1 MSASTIPRGKEMF
14 LNGLTRWQG
23 WGITFLRVVVG
34 IVFVM
39 HGGQKLF
46 SYGMSGTAGFMSQ
59 VGIPAPWLAAV
70 VVTAVEFLGGL
81 ALLFGLLTRVAALLL
96 AMDMLVAILTVT
108 LPKGFFLPQG
118 YEFTLTLLA
127 ATVALVLTGPGKASL
142 DAVLATRGT

>member
-1 MSASTIPRGKEMF
+1 MF
-14 LNGLTRWQG
+14 LNGLSRWQG
-23 WGITFLRVVVG
+23 WGLTILRVVVG

-46 SYGMSGTAGFMSQ
+46 SYGVSGTAGFMSQ

-81 ALLFGLLTRVAALLL
+81 ALLLGLLTRVAALLL
-96 AMDMLVAILTVT
+96 AIDMLVAILTVN
-108 LPKGFFLPQG
+108 LPRGFFLPQG

-127 ATVALVLTGPGKASL
+127 ATMALVLTGPGKASV